1 MASLKEMRN
10 RIGSVKATQKI
21 TKAMQMVAAAKLRRA
36 QDAAQSARPYAE
48 RMASVIANLAQGV
61 SGESAPRLLAGT
73 GADQRHVLVVATS
86 DRGLAGGFNTS
97 IVRAARERISSLRAA
112 GKDVKLIIV
121 GKKARDQ
128 LRRLHSDKII
138 DFYEAGGAP
147 SMDVAQAVADRVTAL
162 FEAGEV
168 DGPRLITTGP
178 ILNSEGANAQINH
191 QLVETAEAAR
201 KAVAGEVDVVS
212 MVYSRFQSVVSQVPS
227 VKQLIP
233 AEVAADAPQV
243 DLKGAVY
250 EYEPSEEAI
259 LETLLPRNLT
269 IQLFSAMLENQA
281 GFYAAQMT
289 AMDNATRNAGDMIAS
304 LTLQYNRTRQAQIT
318 KELIEIISGAE
329 AI

>member
-97 IVRAARERISSLRAA
+97 IVRAARERISSLVAA
-112 GKDVKLIIV
+112 GKDVKLIVV

-128 LRRLHSDKII
+128 LRRLHGDKII
-138 DFYEAGGAP
+138 DFYEAGGKP

-162 FEAGEV
+162 FE
-168 DGPRLITTGP
+168 
-178 ILNSEGANAQINH
+178 
-191 QLVETAEAAR
+191 
-201 KAVAGEVDVVS
+201 AGEVDVVS

-227 VKQLIP
+227 VKPLIP
-233 AEVAADAPQV
+233 AEVAADAPQI